1 MQKEFDNRSEER
13 PEKGAL
19 QAGAV
24 SRRQFLKLAGVAG
37 AAVGMGAGVGGL
49 LAACGEETAE
59 TTTTAAAG
67 EATTTT
73 AAATTTT
80 AGATTTVAAEPEMGR
95 EIKLGFCTP
104 LTGPLA
110 SFGVPDQYCV
120 DRWREAIGDGM
131 VLGDNKMHPISIQV
145 QDTQSDSNRASQVA
159 GDLIN
164 NTGIDLMMVAS
175 TPETV
180 KPTVEQCEA
189 YGVPVVSTDCP
200 WQTYLGAN
208 FEQGYKWSYHVFFG
222 GEDLCAVTL
231 EAFNQ
236 VPSNKIAGGIF
247 SNEASGNFFR
257 DVLPPFLEANGYKVE
272 VGDTV
277 QLGTEDYTSVISA
290 FKKAGAELLTG
301 NMYPPDFTNFYKQS
315 IQQGWQPKVPFC
327 SKATLFPQ
335 SVDSLGEV
343 GNGVMKELWWHRTFP
358 FKSSLSGETCA
369 ELADNFEAT
378 TGKQQTSPLLHYVV
392 GEMAV
397 YALKNS
403 ADPTNKDATLAA
415 IETMKVDTI
424 VGTIDFTAPI
434 AEPLGPKN
442 TDFAPG
448 PGHKRKNVYDHGLAG
463 AQWIMGGGKF
473 KFTENVTGNAAAPYL
488 TADLL
493 VPIQPVPITG

>member
-1 MQKEFDNRSEER
+1 ML
-13 PEKGAL
+13 KG
-19 QAGAV
+19 GAV
-24 SRRQFLKLAGVAG
+24 SRRQFLKVTGIAAATAGV
-37 AAVGMGAGVGGL
+37 GAGLGGL
-49 LAACGEETAE
+49 LAACGGDEAP
-59 TTTTAAAG
+59 TTTAAAAAPADTT
-67 EATTTT
+67 ATTAAQGATPTT
-73 AAATTTT
+73 AAAE
-80 AGATTTVAAEPEMGR
+80 AEMGR
-95 EIKLGFCTP
+95 EIKLGFCSP

-110 SFGVPDQYCV
+110 SFGVPDKYCA
-120 DRWREAIGDGM
+120 DRWKEAIGEGM
-131 VLGDNKMHPISIQV
+131 VLGDGKMHPVSIEV
-145 QDTQSDSNRASQVA
+145 LDTQSDANRASQVA

-180 KPTVEQCEA
+180 KPTVEQCEV

-208 FEQGYKWSYHVFFG
+208 FEQGYEWSYHVFFG

-231 EAFNQ
+231 EAFDQ
-236 VPSNKIAGGIF
+236 VPSNKIVGGIF

-257 DVLPPFLEANGYKVE
+257 DVLPPYLEANGYEVE

-290 FKKAGAELLTG
+290 FKRAGAELLTG

-335 SVDSLGEV
+335 SVDALGPI

-369 ELADNFEAT
+369 ELADHFEET

-397 YALKNS
+397 YALKNA
-403 ADPTNKDATLAA
+403 ADPTDKSSILTA
-415 IETMKVDTI
+415 IQTMKVDTI
-424 VGTIDFTAPI
+424 VGTIDFTLPI
-434 AEPLGPKN
+434 IEPLGPKN
-442 TDFAPG
+442 TDFPAG
-448 PGHKRKNVYDHGLAG
+448 PGHKRKNVFDHGLAG
-463 AQWIMGGGKF
+463 AQWVMAGGEF
-473 KFTENVTGNAAAPYL
+473 AFTENLTGKAAAPYL
-488 TADLL
+488 PDDLL
-493 VPIQPVPITG
+493 VPIQPVPIVT